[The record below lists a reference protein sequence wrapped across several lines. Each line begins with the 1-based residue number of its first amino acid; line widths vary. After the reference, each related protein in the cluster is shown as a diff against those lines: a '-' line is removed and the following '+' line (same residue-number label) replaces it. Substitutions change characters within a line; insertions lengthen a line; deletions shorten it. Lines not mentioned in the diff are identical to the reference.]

1 MKAKPFYHIDK
12 LIGSIKDSWSDSD
25 QALLLFQENVP
36 LLIEKL
42 DSIDKLIKTVI
53 ESQLNKFYANIST
66 FSIILKYKKKLKGS
80 IIEECKVNELK
91 KQPSLK
97 K

>member
-25 QALLLFQENVP
+25 QAILLFQENVP

-53 ESQLNKFYANIST
+53 ESQL
-66 FSIILKYKKKLKGS
+66 KGS
-80 IIEECKVNELK
+80 IIEEFKVNELK

>member
-53 ESQLNKFYANIST
+53 ESQL
-66 FSIILKYKKKLKGS
+66 KGS